1 MNNKKVLMSLVTAS
15 ISALAAAPALAKNI
29 QKQQE
34 NQTQQNQTD
43 HIIDI
48 SNFIKDTTTLTPE
61 QFAFQQDVHEQVQ
74 SMLTKKNPLIKI
86 GETFSIVADNY
97 GKDKVSMKNKIFKD
111 INLAYG
117 GTSDSTSVANQTDTY
132 NNQNS
137 QCFATC
143 HTACHGA
150 CHGARGWR

>member
-15 ISALAAAPALAKNI
+15 ISALAAAPALAQNI
-29 QKQQE
+29 QQSKVNQQQD
-34 NQTQQNQTD
+34 N
-43 HIIDI
+43 HLIDI
-48 SNFIKDTTTLTPE
+48 SNFIKESSSLTPE
-61 QFAFQQDVHEQVQ
+61 QIAFQQDVHEQVQ

-97 GKDKVSMKNKIFKD
+97 GKDKVSMKQKIFKD
-111 INLAYG
+111 MNLAYG
-117 GTSDSTSVANQTDTY
+117 GTQDSTSLATGPAQYSTY
-132 NNQNS
+132 NNS
-137 QCFATC
+137 CFATC

>member
-1 MNNKKVLMSLVTAS
+1 MNNRKVLMSLVTAS
-15 ISALAAAPALAKNI
+15 ISALAAAPALAENI

-34 NQTQQNQTD
+34 NPTQQNQTD
-43 HIIDI
+43 HLIDI
-48 SNFIKDTTTLTPE
+48 SNFIKATATLTPE

-97 GKDKVSMKNKIFKD
+97 GKDKVSMKQKIFKD
-111 INLAYG
+111 MNLAYG
-117 GTSDSTSVANQTDTY
+117 GTNDSTNVANTPAYY
-132 NNQNS
+132 NNAQS
-137 QCFATC
+137 SCFSTC
-143 HTACHGA
+143 HSACHGA